1 LKARSRMWENVGGV
15 GIKQR
20 DVGSLGIDAKEG
32 ERSQIIF
39 KISFV
44 EFLEEGG
51 RNSSWRGKK
60 SVKMKKWRGI
70 NEKK

>member
-1 LKARSRMWENVGGV
+1 VGG
-15 GIKQR
+15 
-20 DVGSLGIDAKEG
+20 LGIDAKEG

-39 KISFV
+39 KKSFV

-70 NEKK
+70 NEKKGVGSS